1 MSKVSLE
8 ALADYDTNET
18 FELSLPAEI
27 DMRLEE
33 PLPPSTLRNL
43 QKLKRLGIC
52 TPEAIMSLVGQAPI
66 DPINLMSTLLHIQ
79 PDGWTFSAIDFS
91 MVRVLART
99 AKNAVA
105 AALRVDLMGGA
116 ITALVLNHANQLTIY
131 NSLDVEPVEDMFE
144 KIQRLCDDAVKA
156 ARREGHST
164 S

>member
-1 MSKVSLE
+1 MKVSLE
-8 ALADYDTNET
+8 TLADYDAGET
-18 FELSLPAEI
+18 FELALPADI

-33 PLPPSTLRNL
+33 PLPPTALRNL

-66 DPINLMSTLLHIQ
+66 DPINLMATLQRIQ

-99 AKNAVA
+99 KKNTVA

-131 NSLDVEPVEDMFE
+131 NSLEVEPTEDMFE

-156 ARREGHST
+156 ARREGHPST
-164 S
+164 